1 MKRGGGGWRR
11 ARASQPLTAPLP
23 FYRAWDNSI
32 PPLTHAH
39 THIHAPN
46 RDLALTAGAAGLPV
60 AWAAKQPILALA
72 YLAQYAPSACGA
84 IMRSVGPARAAGL
97 EEGKGGY
104 DVGGLARAGVMK
116 RKL

>member
-1 MKRGGGGWRR
+1 MEKS
-11 ARASQPLTAPLP
+11 ARLSTSHCPSPVLP
-23 FYRAWDNSI
+23 RLGQQH
-32 PPLTHAH
+32 PTLTHAH

-60 AWAAKQPILALA
+60 AWAAKQPVLALA